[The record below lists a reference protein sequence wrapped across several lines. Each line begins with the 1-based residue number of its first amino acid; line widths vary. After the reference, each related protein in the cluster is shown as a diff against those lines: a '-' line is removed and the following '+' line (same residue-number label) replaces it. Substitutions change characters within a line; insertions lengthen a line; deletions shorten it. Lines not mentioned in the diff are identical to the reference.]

1 MRQIFAILLIVML
14 IASMTV
20 STYAVTPPLNVPDL
34 PEIPD
39 ISDNIEIELPDG
51 VFDDYIPD
59 LTPEAP
65 TEPPAEDPPVEEPE
79 YPDWCDWVK
88 GWFEWW
94 KGIMEKH
101 WHFPIR

>member
-1 MRQIFAILLIVML
+1 MRKIFAIILTVML

-20 STYAVTPPLNVPDL
+20 TTYAVTPPLGVPDM

-59 LTPEAP
+59 LTPEEP
-65 TEPPAEDPPVEEPE
+65 TEPEEPE
-79 YPDWCDWVK
+79 YPNWCDWVK
-88 GWFEWW
+88 GWMEWW
-94 KGIMEKH
+94 KGIIHKH
-101 WHFPIR
+101 WFYPVW